1 MTALLVILHVLGAT
15 VWTGGHLVLA
25 LAVLPRVLRERAPD
39 ELLRFEAGFEKIGI
53 PALLLQVLTG
63 LLLAAQMLPPSQW
76 LELHNPAARLV
87 CIKLGLLALT
97 ALLAMDARL
106 RIIPRLSAS
115 NLRALA
121 WHIVPVTL
129 IAVLFVIT
137 GVGFRFGWLS

>member
-1 MTALLVILHVLGAT
+1 V
-15 VWTGGHLVLA
+15 
-25 LAVLPRVLRERAPD
+25 
-39 ELLRFEAGFEKIGI
+39 
-53 PALLLQVLTG
+53 
-63 LLLAAQMLPPSQW
+63 
-76 LELHNPAARLV
+76 
-87 CIKLGLLALT
+87 
-97 ALLAMDARL
+97 DARL